1 MVVVDEGTRVEDIGG
16 TACEDGYVRSEDIVD
31 GAAEDAE
38 DSEGRVKG
46 SERVVGDSG
55 VDLTT
60 TSHSRERIEHAGTA
74 EADQTNEDDLDKWR
88 IVP

>member
-1 MVVVDEGTRVEDIGG
+1 MVIVEEGPRVEDIGG
-16 TACEDGYVRSEDIVD
+16 TACEEGYVGSEDIVN

-38 DSEGRVKG
+38 NSEGGVKG
-46 SERVVGDSG
+46 GERVVGDGG

-60 TSHSRERIEHAGTA
+60 TSHSREGIEHTGTA
-74 EADQTNEDDLDKWR
+74 ETDQTDENDLDKWR

>member
-1 MVVVDEGTRVEDIGG
+1 MG
-16 TACEDGYVRSEDIVD
+16 SKDIVN

-38 DSEGRVKG
+38 NSEGGVKG
-46 SERVVGDSG
+46 GERVVGDGG

-60 TSHSRERIEHAGTA
+60 SSHSREGIEHSRTA